1 MTFGRSPGQRLL
13 ASWIRLIN
21 RFSWGLLILT
31 GLASVAALHY
41 TLTHLAMNTSTVDML
56 SEDLPFRQ
64 NFQVVDKAFPLEHR
78 TIIAVVEADTVHG
91 AETAAELLAASL
103 SRKSEYFRSVFYPES
118 DEFFRR
124 NGLLYFDL
132 EKLYTL
138 ADDLAKAQPLLA
150 ALHADMSL
158 RGLSG
163 LLARALDS
171 AAGPY
176 DPTNELPPIFDEAL
190 NAIAATIEKVADG
203 RRADFSWQSVLDPN
217 QSDSIHDRR
226 KVMIL
231 EPVLDHTSLQ
241 PAGRALQTL
250 EDTIED
256 LGLTP
261 ENHVRVRMTGELLM
275 IRDEMKS
282 AQEGV
287 GFVGLLSFSLVLILL
302 LLGLRSIP
310 LIVGTVF
317 TLLIGL
323 IWTAFFA
330 AVAIGELNL
339 ISITFAILFIGLS
352 VDFGIHF
359 VLRYR
364 EGLDIGIDRDAALE
378 QAAAGVGG
386 ALFLSAVAAAIGF
399 LSFLPTSYR
408 GLSEL
413 GLISSAGM
421 LIALFAN
428 LTVLPAILR
437 LLPLSTK
444 LLVHDMAHVNRLL
457 KFVER
462 RPRTI
467 IFVALSLSVL
477 GALAVPFARFDD
489 NPLNL
494 RDRETES
501 VTTLLDL
508 MRDPRIEPFKAV
520 TLAPDQEG
528 ARRLAARLEALPEVR
543 EVKTLLDFIPSD
555 QEEKLDIIGV
565 IISFMA
571 PTLSPVMPRSPS
583 DPGEDRDALRRLK
596 AAASV
601 ASGLGVSASSAR
613 LIAALDH
620 IDMTEVNLVRL
631 EEALIGDFPDV
642 MNRLAKA
649 LEAEKVSIEN
659 LPAMLV
665 NRMRTED
672 GQLLLEI
679 IPAEDLREEHAKERF
694 VNAVQ
699 QIAPTATGAPIIIT
713 EAGKAVMQ
721 ALREAGIYAGLFV
734 FVLLFVVLRSLLDA
748 VLVMAPLVMATV
760 LTVAA
765 TVLFGMPFNFANV
778 IVLPLLFGLGVAGG
792 IHIVVRDRVEAAGG
806 IITTYTPRA
815 VILSAL
821 TTIGSFGALALSSHP
836 GISSMG
842 TMLTIS
848 ISLATLCTV
857 MVLPAFRLVMRR
869 GRS

>member
-1 MTFGRSPGQRLL
+1 
-13 ASWIRLIN
+13 
-21 RFSWGLLILT
+21 
-31 GLASVAALHY
+31 
-41 TLTHLAMNTSTVDML
+41 MNTSTVDML
-56 SEDLPFRQ
+56 SEDLPFHQ
-64 NFQVVDKAFPLEHR
+64 NFKVVDKAFPLEHR
-78 TIIAVVEADTVHG
+78 TIIAVVEADTVQG
-91 AETAAELLAASL
+91 AEAAAELLAASL
-103 SRKSEYFRSVFYPES
+103 SRKPEFFRSVFYPES

-138 ADDLAKAQPLLA
+138 ADDLARVQPLLA
-150 ALHADMSL
+150 TLHADTSL

-163 LLARALDS
+163 LLARALDN
-171 AAGPY
+171 AAEPN

-203 RRADFSWQSVLDPN
+203 RHADFSWQSVLGPN
-217 QSDSIHDRR
+217 QGDSIHDKR

-241 PAGRALQTL
+241 PAGHALQTL

-261 ENHVRVRMTGELLM
+261 ENHVRVRTTGELLM
-275 IRDEMKS
+275 LQDEMKS
-282 AQEGV
+282 VQEGV
-287 GFVGLLSFSLVLILL
+287 GFVGLLSFSLVLVVL

-386 ALFLSAVAAAIGF
+386 ALFLSALAAAIGF

-437 LLPLSTK
+437 LLPPGTK
-444 LLVHDMAHVNRLL
+444 LLVHDKANVNRLF

-467 IFVALSLSVL
+467 IFVALSLSIV

-501 VTTLLDL
+501 VITLLDL
-508 MRDPRIEPFKAV
+508 IRDPRIEPFKAV
-520 TLAPDQEG
+520 TLAPNQEG

-555 QEEKLDIIGV
+555 QEEKLDIVGV

-571 PTLSPVMPRSPS
+571 PTLSPVVPRLPS
-583 DPGEDRDALRRLK
+583 DPSEDRDALKKLK

-601 ASGLGVSASSAR
+601 ASGLGVSANSAR
-613 LIAALDH
+613 LIAALDRL
-620 IDMTEVNLVRL
+620 DMTEVNLVRL

-642 MNRLAKA
+642 MDR
-649 LEAEKVSIEN
+649 
-659 LPAMLV
+659 
-665 NRMRTED
+665 
-672 GQLLLEI
+672 
-679 IPAEDLREEHAKERF
+679 
-694 VNAVQ
+694 
-699 QIAPTATGAPIIIT
+699 ATI
-713 EAGKAVMQ
+713 
-721 ALREAGIYAGLFV
+721 
-734 FVLLFVVLRSLLDA
+734 RSSSLHY
-748 VLVMAPLVMATV
+748 
-760 LTVAA
+760 
-765 TVLFGMPFNFANV
+765 FAH
-778 IVLPLLFGLGVAGG
+778 
-792 IHIVVRDRVEAAGG
+792 IHPH
-806 IITTYTPRA
+806 YK
-815 VILSAL
+815 
-821 TTIGSFGALALSSHP
+821 
-836 GISSMG
+836 
-842 TMLTIS
+842 
-848 ISLATLCTV
+848 
-857 MVLPAFRLVMRR
+857 
-869 GRS
+869 